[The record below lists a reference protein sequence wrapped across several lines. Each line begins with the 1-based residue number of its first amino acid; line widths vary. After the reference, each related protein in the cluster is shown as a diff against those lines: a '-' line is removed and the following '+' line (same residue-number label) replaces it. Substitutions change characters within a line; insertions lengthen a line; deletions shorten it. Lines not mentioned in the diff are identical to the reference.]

1 MRKLLI
7 FTILFVSVS
16 SYAQSDTSIIVS
28 DLEKSV
34 QDILIE
40 VQKTNKF
47 LTNSDEIEKLREE
60 NLKLE
65 EKIINLENS
74 KSVKNNKSL
83 KEKNEDL
90 VNDLQLKKDKLSN
103 LNTEIM
109 NQVSEISS
117 LNDKVKKLENT
128 ITQNNKYK
136 ENEKIF
142 ILEQIEFI
150 IKQKSGTLSKK
161 ILDGLIIRSRKFNI
175 DKNIISQYNN
185 YIKHQNILVETKEVL
200 DVSFNSKNVEN
211 QIDILDNLDFSS
223 FESLHNEM
231 YNLYDILDTYKV
243 KCTSLSVEFAD
254 FVTYRMSNEEI
265 INHIDLIKNE
275 YKEYPYLF
283 KKIEEKLNSP
293 NKVILIDC
301 N

>member
-16 SYAQSDTSIIVS
+16 SYAQSETIIVS

-34 QDILIE
+34 QEILIE

-65 EKIINLENS
+65 GKINNLENS
-74 KSVKNNKSL
+74 KTYKNIKIL
-83 KEKNEDL
+83 VEENEDL

-103 LNTEIM
+103 LNTERM
-109 NQVSEISS
+109 NQISKISS
-117 LNDKVKKLENT
+117 LNHKVIKLENT
-128 ITQNNKYK
+128 ITQNNNDK

-150 IKQKSGTLSKK
+150 IKQESGTLSKE
-161 ILDGLIIRSRKFNI
+161 ILDGLISSSRKFNI
-175 DKNIISQYNN
+175 EKNIISQFNN

-200 DVSFNSKNVEN
+200 DVSFNSGNVDI
-211 QIDILDNLDFSS
+211 QINILDNMDFSS
-223 FESLHNEM
+223 FESLDKEM
-231 YNLYDILDTYKV
+231 YNLYDILDNYQL
-243 KCTSLSVEFAD
+243 KCRSLSQEFDD
-254 FVTYRMSNEEI
+254 FVTYRMSNNEI
-265 INHIDLIKNE
+265 INQIDLIKKE